1 MKAKNLNENIPA
13 VSYHTLTQVGFSTYQ
28 AREIIR
34 IAKNNLVKE
43 GYGWYNN
50 KRLGLVP
57 VDAVIRIIGFD
68 PRYGEDDQ

>member
-43 GYGWYNN
+43 GYDWYNN

-57 VDAVIRIIGFD
+57 VDAVITIIGFD
-68 PRYGEDDQ
+68 PRYGEDD